1 MLMSFTWL
9 TNDLLKDDPPSKF
22 QLSIIA
28 CSVRSTKTFENPRNL
43 GIVRACADKS
53 LLCFFLDRVVIVI
66 ISPSSSLHTIIFSA
80 APVDYI
86 GLKRL

>member
-22 QLSIIA
+22 QLSKIA
-28 CSVRSTKTFENPRNL
+28 CSVQSTKTLENPRNL

-53 LLCFFLDRVVIVI
+53 LLCFFLDRPELLLLLYHHHHHYIL
-66 ISPSSSLHTIIFSA
+66 SFSA
-80 APVDYI
+80 Q
-86 GLKRL
+86 RLLTT